1 MGYGPV
7 SETLAFD
14 IRLEFPGFSLEV
26 AEDVPL
32 QGITALSGP
41 SASGKTTLLRV
52 LAGLE
57 RGAQGSV
64 RFAGEDWTRLPPA
77 KRGVGYVFQDARL
90 FPHLSVAENLGYGAA
105 RRGVPAQQIDAVVV
119 ALDLGPLMDRR
130 PETLS
135 GGETRRVALGRALAS
150 GPRVLFLDEPL
161 TGLDRARK
169 AELIPYIA
177 RAVASFGVPALY
189 VTHSAMEITHLADRV
204 LGIEG
209 GRLQGWRPAA
219 PRITGRVVAE
229 NEGQVTLEVAVQAVQ
244 VPGSGK
250 TGELWA
256 VAIPR
261 DAVLLTRDPSETSA
275 GLVLQGQVTGFSEGL
290 VQCRFAGAELELPWQ
305 GGALTEGQ
313 PVWLALPTVAGR
325 PLWEDRDS
333 R

>member
-1 MGYGPV
+1 M
-7 SETLAFD
+7 SEALAFD
-14 IRLEFPGFSLEV
+14 IRLAFPGFSLEV
-26 AEDVPL
+26 AEEVPL

-57 RGAQGSV
+57 RGAEGSV

-77 KRGVGYVFQDARL
+77 ARGVGYVFQDARL
-90 FPHLSVAENLGYGAA
+90 FPHLSVAENLGFGAA
-105 RRGVPAQQIDAVVV
+105 RRGVPAAQVAAVVE
-119 ALDLGPLMDRR
+119 ALDLGPLMARR

-209 GRLQGWRPAA
+209 GRLTGWRPAA
-219 PRITGRVVAE
+219 PRLTGRVAAVGA
-229 NEGQVTLEVAVQAVQ
+229 GHVTLELAGQAVE

-250 TGELWA
+250 VGELWA
-256 VAIPR
+256 VAIAE
-261 DAVLLTRDPSETSA
+261 DAVLLAGNPGETSA
-275 GLVLQGQVTGFSEGL
+275 GLTLEGRMTGFGDGRARCAL
-290 VQCRFAGAELELPWQ
+290 GGAELEIPWS
-305 GGALTEGQ
+305 GGILAEGQ
-313 PVWLALPTVAGR
+313 PVWLALPSVAGR
-325 PLWEDRDS
+325 PLWEGADS
-333 R
+333 A